1 MIDIGRGIT
10 LDPEDIR
17 LSAIRA
23 QGAGGQHVNKASTAV
38 HLRFYIKASQL
49 PEPVQQKLLQVNHH
63 LITADGIVVIK
74 SQSFRSQDKNRTAA
88 IERLVDLIR
97 ELIHEEAPRK
107 ATRPTRA
114 SRIRRLQS
122 KSRNSATKNLRGKVR
137 DLG

>member
-38 HLRFYIKASQL
+38 HLRFDIKASQL

-97 ELIHEEAPRK
+97 ELIHEEAPGK
-107 ATRPTRA
+107 RPARHGLPA
-114 SRIRRLQS
+114 SGDCNRNRVILRL
-122 KSRNSATKNLRGKVR
+122 KTCGVR
-137 DLG
+137 YGI